1 MNPQSTQSVDLRSNE
16 AAATAAVAQVWGTP
30 AAELQSV
37 SMASTFPWCK
47 RFTPFLVVDKRR
59 HRAASASDGESV
71 LCFATDPRTQIG
83 AAMTAKIQALNALLD
98 AEKIVL
104 PRDLS
109 AVRLAEA
116 ARACL
121 REPGGFVA
129 TRELYETL
137 STPRPGKTKLP
148 IDAWLYVPPPVP
160 GVREAPTTTAEQR
173 RAMFE
178 AHAIDPVF
186 ADEGDAWRL
195 KFNFFTLAGGVET
208 WELTGRPES
217 GITSATVTEALPTG
231 TFTPPFG

>member
-1 MNPQSTQSVDLRSNE
+1 MAPQTNE
-16 AAATAAVAQVWGTP
+16 VAATAAVAEVWGTP

-37 SMASTFPWCK
+37 SIASTFPWCK
-47 RFTPFLVVDKRR
+47 RFTPFLVVDKQR
-59 HRAASASDGESV
+59 HRAAAASDGESV
-71 LCFATDPRTQIG
+71 LCFASDPHAQAG
-83 AAMTAKIQALNALLD
+83 AAVSARIQALNALLD

-129 TRELYETL
+129 TRELYVTL
-137 STPRPGKTKLP
+137 TTPRPGKKNLP

-178 AHAIDPVF
+178 AHATDPVF
-186 ADEGDAWRL
+186 AEDGGNWSL
-195 KFNFFTLAGGVET
+195 QFNFFTLGGGVEA
-208 WELTGRPES
+208 WRLTGRPES
-217 GITSATVTEALPTG
+217 GLTSATVTDALPAG
-231 TFTPPFG
+231 TFTPPYG